1 MSNKHKEIDKEQVF
15 ELACQYC
22 DDCIDATKEVL
33 TIKGAINIKER
44 RLPTIR
50 FFLNHYLRKNHFD
63 FYSKTNWYRVIKD
76 EQHPLWDTIKKIE
89 DLFESLAID
98 IVANE
103 QKGIFYA
110 KNKLGMTDKNQVDV
124 KQEQALFPDLNN

>member
-1 MSNKHKEIDKEQVF
+1 MSTNFKDIDDEQLF
-15 ELACQYC
+15 GLACQYC
-22 DDCIDATKEVL
+22 DECMEATKEVP
-33 TIKGAINIKER
+33 TVKGAINIKER

-50 FFLNHYLRKNHFD
+50 YFLNHYLRLNHFE
-63 FYSKTNWYRVIKD
+63 FYCRSNWYKVIKN
-76 EQHPLWDTIKKIE
+76 EKHPRVDTIKKIE

-110 KNKLGMTDKNQVDV
+110 KNKLGMTDKNQLDV
-124 KQEQALFPDLNN
+124 KTEQPLFI